1 MNIDTTRQY
10 CAICSAE
17 VDMPVDTI
25 DAMAMAPGE
34 IGGALRA
41 SLSGS
46 GAGWSPAE
54 VLTHLADTEVV
65 TGWRLRQ
72 ILAEDEPTIQPY
84 DQERWATALHYQK
97 RDPTV
102 ALEAFGA
109 ARHANLEI
117 LRLLSDEEWER
128 TYVQPE
134 YGRQTLRTKI
144 RHISDHDLAHLR
156 QIRGG

>member
-1 MNIDTTRQY
+1 MSIDTTRQY
-10 CAICSAE
+10 CPICSAE
-17 VDMPVDTI
+17 IEVPVDI
-25 DAMAMAPGE
+25 IAAMTAAPGL
-34 IGGALRA
+34 IAKAVRAAPRSGGDR
-41 SLSGS
+41 
-46 GAGWSPAE
+46 WSPAE
-54 VLTHLADTEVV
+54 VAAHLADTEVV
-65 TGWRLRQ
+65 SGWRLRQ
-72 ILAEDEPTIQPY
+72 ILAEDEPAIQPY

-156 QIRGG
+156 QIRG